1 MKAARGILIVCIFA
15 SICVF
20 GTGMFYGYRMADA
33 RSSKGGA
40 MQVRR
45 DGFSRTTVFRMAALT
60 EAGAVVPELRLAA
73 RPATLLD
80 SLTSV
85 DVLYPVVRSQDL
97 EREWELSGIDA
108 IVRLRGLIDVHR
120 EADSGA
126 VSLTVWSATPEQ
138 SAALANAVRD
148 SYAAWRKEEDGKC
161 FRGAAQVADER
172 ISQQAVEV
180 EKAKAE
186 LAQREMQRNASRPE
200 APSEEIRGREISD
213 YWRARY
219 NYDSQLQKQESMKG
233 LRRKLEDGTA
243 HRQPP
248 VEILKQATAVQR

>member
-1 MKAARGILIVCIFA
+1 
-15 SICVF
+15 
-20 GTGMFYGYRMADA
+20 MADA

-40 MQVRR
+40 IQVRR
-45 DGFSRTTVFRMAALT
+45 DGFGRTTVFRMETLT
-60 EAGAVVPELRLAA
+60 EPGASVAESRI
-73 RPATLLD
+73 PAQSATPLN

-85 DVLYPVVRSQDL
+85 DVLYPVVRLLDL

-108 IVRLRGLIDVHR
+108 IVRLRELIDVHR
-120 EADSGA
+120 DADSGA
-126 VSLTVWSATPEQ
+126 VSVTVWSVTPEQ

-148 SYAAWRKEEDGKC
+148 SYAVWREEEDEKR
-161 FRGAAQVADER
+161 FRRAAQSADER
-172 ISQQAVEV
+172 ISKQEVEV

-186 LAQREMQRNASRPE
+186 LTRREMQRSASRRE

-219 NYDSQLQKQESMKG
+219 RYDSQLQNLESMKG

-243 HRQPP
+243 HRRSP
-248 VEILKQATAVQR
+248 VEILKQATAVQ